1 MTDNFNNN
9 PANEHAQDPAETQRI
24 PSVPP
29 VPRPENHSAP
39 TTQFAAVNAGD
50 ATAHSHSAQHNGHYQ
65 PYASLPPQG
74 NPVTA
79 GTGGEPVADE
89 RRKSLMLPIVST
101 AAISAI
107 LASVGTV
114 AVTGAFNDTST
125 NTPAATTSQQATE
138 NGSAGTVAPIA
149 NSTNQNPDWE
159 AVTEA
164 VAKTVVAIEV
174 TSNQGGSQGS
184 GVIIDTEGHI
194 ITNNHVVEDA
204 QNNEVTVTLDD
215 GRIYTAEITGL
226 DAATDLAVI
235 KIKNPPSDLSSATIA
250 DSNTVT
256 VGASVLAMGNPLGL
270 SQTATTGIV
279 SALDRPVSTAQTSD
293 GTLVVTNAIQI
304 DAAINP
310 GNSGGPLFN
319 SKGEVIG
326 ITSSIATMSSGYSSS
341 QSGSI
346 GLGFAIPSNLA
357 KNISEQLIE
366 NGKAEHAFLGVTMT
380 DGSGT
385 ANDETRQGAQVE
397 EVTSDSAAAKAG
409 LQKGDVIVSV
419 DGRTVTGS
427 ESLTGFVRERRAGET
442 VALGV
447 IRNGELIELTATLTA
462 RTENATTI
470 PEDEQGGSGNDSGGT
485 QEGSQGN
492 GQDDQDNSSR
502 GGQDSFDPS
511 NPPSLEDIWEMFE
524 QFQR

>member
-1 MTDNFNNN
+1 
-9 PANEHAQDPAETQRI
+9 
-24 PSVPP
+24 
-29 VPRPENHSAP
+29 
-39 TTQFAAVNAGD
+39 
-50 ATAHSHSAQHNGHYQ
+50 
-65 PYASLPPQG
+65 
-74 NPVTA
+74 
-79 GTGGEPVADE
+79 
-89 RRKSLMLPIVST
+89 
-101 AAISAI
+101 
-107 LASVGTV
+107 
-114 AVTGAFNDTST
+114 
-125 NTPAATTSQQATE
+125 
-138 NGSAGTVAPIA
+138 
-149 NSTNQNPDWE
+149 
-159 AVTEA
+159 
-164 VAKTVVAIEV
+164 
-174 TSNQGGSQGS
+174 
-184 GVIIDTEGHI
+184 
-194 ITNNHVVEDA
+194 
-204 QNNEVTVTLDD
+204 
-215 GRIYTAEITGL
+215 
-226 DAATDLAVI
+226 
-235 KIKNPPSDLSSATIA
+235 
-250 DSNTVT
+250 
-256 VGASVLAMGNPLGL
+256 
-270 SQTATTGIV
+270 
-279 SALDRPVSTAQTSD
+279 VSTAQTSD

>member
-1 MTDNFNNN
+1 MTDNFNHN
-9 PANEHAQDPAETQRI
+9 PANDRSQEPAETQRI
-24 PSVPP
+24 AQVPP
-29 VPRPENHSAP
+29 VPRPEGHSAP
-39 TTQFAAVNAGD
+39 TTPFAAVNSGD
-50 ATAHSHSAQHNGHYQ
+50 HTPHDYHAQHNGHFQ
-65 PYASLPPQG
+65 PYANHPAQSYPAAAAQ
-74 NPVTA
+74 TA
-79 GTGGEPVADE
+79 TDG
-89 RRKSLMLPIVST
+89 RKKSLMLPIVST

-107 LASVGTV
+107 LASVTTV
-114 AVTGAFNDTST
+114 AVTGALTDSPTQ
-125 NTPAATTSQQATE
+125 TPATTTSQQATE
-138 NGSAGTVAPIA
+138 NGSAGTVAPVT

-194 ITNNHVVEDA
+194 ITNNHVVEGA

-235 KIKNPPSDLSSATIA
+235 KIKNPPSDLASATIA

-326 ITSSIATMSSGYSSS
+326 ITSSIATMSSGFTAS

-397 EVTSDSAAAKAG
+397 EVTADSAAAKAG

-419 DGRTVTGS
+419 DGRSVTGS

-442 VALGV
+442 VTLGV
-447 IRNGELIELTATLTA
+447 IRDGQLIELTATLSA

-470 PEDEQGGSGNDSGGT
+470 PEEEQGSGNDSGGT
-485 QEGSQGN
+485 QEGSQGS
-492 GQDDQDNSSR
+492 GQDDQDNGLGGGR
-502 GGQDSFDPS
+502 GSFDPS